1 MEKVF
6 LKCRKSEKKNQVD
19 KTAKKLK
26 KLKRKTK
33 KKFLSKSDLKDRI
46 KN

>member
-6 LKCRKSEKKNQVD
+6 LKCQKSKKKNQVD
-19 KTAKKLK
+19 KTAEKLK
-26 KLKRKTK
+26 TFKRKTK
-33 KKFLSKSDLKDRI
+33 KKFLSNPDLKERI